1 MYQSK
6 HTVSKFI
13 SVSAQKACI
22 AHKSSRIR
30 ERCRLRQRSTPATP
44 DHSAAFWSAWEM
56 RPYQTGGTLPVED
69 REIIAGSR
77 LRVES
82 QKCSCS
88 AACTPPDLIWLRR
101 ISDMQQQAEHQVAP
115 KETGKLCGHFNGI
128 AFEEAE

>member
-1 MYQSK
+1 MQ
-6 HTVSKFI
+6 
-13 SVSAQKACI
+13 AQA
-22 AHKSSRIR
+22 AEYSGYAGSF
-30 ERCRLRQRSTPATP
+30 RCFLVCLG
-44 DHSAAFWSAWEM
+44 DV
-56 RPYQTGGTLPVED
+56 TLPNRRYVAGKD
-69 REIIAGSR
+69 CKIIAGSR